1 MHALLKTLA
10 CISDDDL
17 LQRLKRLAHGQNVV
31 TAYLVAHL
39 AEMEHRGL
47 HLDQGYSSLFAY
59 CTQVLHLSE
68 SSAYRRIEAAR
79 AVRRCPIL
87 LERLADGSLHL
98 TAVLLLGEHLDSDR
112 HIELIELARHR
123 SRREIEELIATF
135 HPLPPVPSLVRKL
148 PGPRAT
154 AMIDLNGNH
163 DAGTGE
169 SLAGLFPV
177 VQPASSPVAPVP
189 PSHVVIGPRSAPV
202 FQRRAVIAP
211 LSRNTY
217 KMQFTMQAE
226 THRKFRQVQN
236 LIRHQIPDGDPA
248 KIFDQALTILFERLI
263 RQKFAATDRAR
274 KVRAPSRRSRRIPA
288 EVRRTVWA
296 RDQGQCAFRGIDGHR
311 CAETGRLEFHHVKP
325 FALGGE
331 STLENIELRCRAHNA
346 HEAKGISG

>member
-1 MHALLKTLA
+1 MNALLKTLA
-10 CISDDDL
+10 RISDDDL
-17 LQRLKRLAHGQNVV
+17 LQRLKRLARGENVV
-31 TAYLVAHL
+31 TAYLIAHL

-47 HLDQGYSSLFAY
+47 HLDQGYSSLFTY

-79 AVRRCPIL
+79 AVRRCPLL

-98 TAVLLLGEHLDSDR
+98 TAVLLLGERLDSDR
-112 HIELIELARHR
+112 HIELIELARNR
-123 SRREIEELIATF
+123 TRREIEELIATF

-148 PGPRAT
+148 PAPRAT
-154 AMIDLNGNH
+154 ATDLNGNH

-177 VQPASSPVAPVP
+177 VQPTSSPMASVP
-189 PSHVVIGPRSAPV
+189 PSHVANGLRRVPV

-263 RQKFAATDRAR
+263 RQKFAATDRGR
-274 KVRAPSRRSRRIPA
+274 RTRAPSRHSRRIPA
-288 EVRRTVWA
+288 EVRRTVWV
-296 RDQGQCAFRGIDGHR
+296 RDQGQCAFRGTDGHR

-325 FALGGE
+325 FALGGK

-346 HEAKGISG
+346 HEAKGIGG